1 MDEWINKDEK
11 KRWYSH
17 IIEYNSDVKRKEIVS
32 HSTAWMNLENFM
44 LSEIS
49 QSLKDKY
56 CIISLL

>member
-1 MDEWINKDEK
+1 MKK

-32 HSTAWMNLENFM
+32 HSTAWMKLENFM

-49 QSLKDKY
+49 QSLKDKF